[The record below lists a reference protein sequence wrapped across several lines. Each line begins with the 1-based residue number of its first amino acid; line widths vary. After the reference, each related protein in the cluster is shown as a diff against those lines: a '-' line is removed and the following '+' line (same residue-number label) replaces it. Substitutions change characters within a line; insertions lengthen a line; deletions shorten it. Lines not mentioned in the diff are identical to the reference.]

1 MTRRFLME
9 IELDELGH
17 MILDRVRSIEDSVD
31 EEKNKQTISL
41 TGVFYGAIRY
51 GELRQYI
58 TNAYTMYPLFVDEL
72 DQRVCK
78 ALSRLELNS
87 FPITHQGRIEE
98 SLKRMEEAA

>member
-31 EEKNKQTISL
+31 EVKNKQTISL

-58 TNAYTMYPLFVDEL
+58 TNAYTMYPL
-72 DQRVCK
+72 
-78 ALSRLELNS
+78 SRLELNS